1 MSLDNLEV
9 VDVVGTER
17 DGGTIVLTILD
28 SSDWDDEERH
38 LLALQA
44 KLNAYFGFVESGQ
57 IYEAYPSAAGR
68 TLRIDV
74 ISRYPVPDIA
84 LAFLEKAATVASQ
97 LNITI
102 AHQTY
107 SGAHGDTE

>member
-9 VDVVGTER
+9 VDTVGTER
-17 DGGTIVLTILD
+17 DGGEVVLTIFD
-28 SSDWDDEERH
+28 AWNWSDEREH

-57 IYEAYPSAAGR
+57 IYEDYPTAAGKA
-68 TLRIDV
+68 LRIDIV
-74 ISRYPVPDIA
+74 TRYPVPDTA
-84 LAFLEKAATVASQ
+84 SSFLEKAADVASQ

-102 AHQTY
+102 THRT
-107 SGAHGDTE
+107 H